1 MCQCKT
7 VLKMARKGNQPKRG
21 SDQTSSKSSKKDP
34 ELKVIADDLLDGEQH
49 SPSLMSGINNT
60 SFAGDGRK
68 KSRKSRNV
76 ATKDEL
82 MDDTGNGPS
91 VRDSSV
97 SFEDVKNIGRVDS
110 NVSHVRNQR
119 PKRVN
124 GTFGHTPN
132 GSYTAK
138 MPDKVNIFCHLA
150 LERLKKS
157 AMPILRT
164 SNEWLEK
171 HQPFFTSVGNKIHEA
186 RDYVRWKVAQTYP
199 IVLKWLFHAGNIL
212 LLVSMVWLDC
222 ALRGMA
228 SFLRMGTTS
237 FLAVLWFSILSVVAM
252 IGTFKFLLILA
263 VSAVI
268 GILLGFMVSL
278 LIIAVSGAAVLWLY
292 GSFWTTSFVII
303 LAGLAFISSHERLAL
318 LITTIYSVYCVWAY
332 VGWLGL
338 LVALNLLFISSDALI
353 YFLKHNIDDQ
363 RSNSYGRTDGFN
375 EQSSFTGEAHFHHS
389 DFGSGESMDRNAG
402 DPSTSGTDSEITSED
417 EVIRLL
423 NCTDHYSALGLS
435 RYQQVDVSVLK
446 REYRK
451 KAMLVHPDK
460 NMGNEKAAEAFQ
472 KLQNAYEVLLDSL
485 KRKAY
490 DDDLRREELVNYFC
504 RFQSASRKN
513 GRNGLFPNGFAHSE
527 GDGDDP
533 LGESRRIACKKCGS
547 FHMWFHTKKSKLKA
561 RWCQDCKDFHQAKDG
576 DGWVEQSSQ
585 PLFFG
590 ILQKVDL
597 PVAYVCADSKVY
609 DATEWYICQGMR
621 CPANSHKPSFHVNT
635 NVTKNSHGKG
645 SKMEE
650 NMTEEEFF
658 EWLHTAMQ
666 SGTFENFAGNETPQ
680 TSAKASSK
688 SGSGPNT
695 SGGGGSSS
703 SNSKRKKKGKKQW

>member
-1 MCQCKT
+1 
-7 VLKMARKGNQPKRG
+7 MARKGNQPKKG
-21 SDQTSSKSSKKDP
+21 ADVTSSKSSKKDP
-34 ELKVIADDLLDGEQH
+34 ELKVVVDDLLVGEQH
-49 SPSLMSGINNT
+49 NPPLMAGIDNT
-60 SFAGDGRK
+60 SLGDDGRK
-68 KSRKSRNV
+68 KSRKSRNL

-82 MDDTGNGPS
+82 VDGMGNGPS
-91 VRDSSV
+91 VHERSV
-97 SFEDVKNIGRVDS
+97 PSEDVENVGRVDP
-110 NVSHVRNQR
+110 NVSHVRHQR

-124 GTFGHTPN
+124 GTFGRTTKR
-132 GSYTAK
+132 SYSAK
-138 MPDKVNIFCHLA
+138 MPDKANLICQLA
-150 LERLKKS
+150 HERLKKY

-171 HQPFFTSVGNKIHEA
+171 HQPFFTSVGKKIHGA
-186 RDYVRWKVAQTYP
+186 RDYIQLKFAQTYP
-199 IVLKWLFHAGNIL
+199 IVLRWLFHAGNIL

-237 FLAVLWFSILSVVAM
+237 FLAVLWFSILSVIAM
-252 IGTFKFLLILA
+252 IGTFKFLLVLA
-263 VSAVI
+263 VSALI
-268 GILLGFMVSL
+268 GVFVGFIVSL
-278 LIIAVSGAAVLWLY
+278 LIIAVSGAVVLWLY
-292 GSFWTTSFVII
+292 GSFWTTSLVIV

-318 LITTIYSVYCVWAY
+318 LITTVYSVYCAWVY

-338 LVALNLLFISSDALI
+338 LVALNLSFISSDVLI

-363 RSNSYGRTDGFN
+363 RSNSYERTDGFR
-375 EQSSFTGEAHFHHS
+375 EQSSFTGEAHFPPS

-402 DPSTSGTDSEITSED
+402 DASTSGTDAEITSED
-417 EVIRLL
+417 EIVRLL
-423 NCTDHYSALGLS
+423 NCTDHYSALGLT

-460 NMGNEKAAEAFQ
+460 NMGNEKAAEAFK
-472 KLQNAYEVLLDSL
+472 KLQNAYEILLDSL

-513 GRNGLFPNGFAHSE
+513 GRNGLFPNGSARSE

-533 LGESRRIACKKCGS
+533 LGESRRIACKKCGN
-547 FHMWFHTKKSKLKA
+547 FHMWFHTRKSKLKA
-561 RWCQDCKDFHQAKDG
+561 RWCQDCKEFHQAKDG
-576 DGWVEQSSQ
+576 DGWVEQFSQ

-597 PVAYVCADSKVY
+597 PFAYVCADSKVY

-650 NMTEEEFF
+650 NMTEDEFF

-680 TSAKASSK
+680 TSTKASSK
-688 SGSGPNT
+688 TGTGPT
-695 SGGGGSSS
+695 PSSGGGSS